1 MRAGKREGAGGKKP
15 KLPASKKKERKMTRE
30 QAIQE
35 IEYSFPADSQYPK
48 PREKGIELLEQAK
61 RNTNDWRNL
70 PDETLFEYARLC
82 REEERREAVKFERQ
96 YPHND

>member
-1 MRAGKREGAGGKKP
+1 
-15 KLPASKKKERKMTRE
+15 MTRE

-35 IEYSFPADSQYPK
+35 IEGLFPADSQYPK
-48 PREKGIELLEQAK
+48 SREKGIELLEQAK

-82 REEERREAVKFERQ
+82 REEEHRQAIKFDRK
-96 YPHND
+96 YA